1 MKTNQTLIITLA
13 AVLLFALVGCGDHVD
28 GDGKIVLKEPKPE
41 HVDRG
46 IRYSVTHGLVD
57 QDGNPVASGEAE

>member
-1 MKTNQTLIITLA
+1 MKTNQTLIISIA
-13 AVLLFALVGCGDHVD
+13 AALLLTLVGCGDHVD

-57 QDGNPVASGEAE
+57 QDGNPIAPEEAE